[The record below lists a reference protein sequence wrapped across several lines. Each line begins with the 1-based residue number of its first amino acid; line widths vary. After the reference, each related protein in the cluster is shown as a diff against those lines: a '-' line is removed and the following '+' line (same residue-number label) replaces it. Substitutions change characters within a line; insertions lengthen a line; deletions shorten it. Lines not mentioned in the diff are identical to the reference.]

1 MKKRLSVLMA
11 LLMVF
16 AVTACGNSS
25 ESVQSASSEK
35 PESTSQES
43 EEAAAASEDKTVTLK
58 VGGIQTT
65 EDPSTEALYL
75 MAERASELSG
85 GSLVLEVYPASQLG
99 NATAQIEA
107 VGMGSQ
113 DMFVDAGWMGTFLK
127 DKAIDSMWFTFNG
140 AEHYDAYIN
149 SELNKGMEDEF
160 CNLKGVK
167 IIASNWYRAPRS
179 FVTKTEITSA
189 EDFVGM
195 KIRVPDLPGYLE
207 SVDALGGKATQVA
220 WSETYLALQQG
231 VVDAAEG
238 PLDNLYSMNFYEAA
252 PYITITEHNRDSMQV
267 MINDKIFT
275 GLSENQQEALTQA
288 ALEAG
293 DWYTEQIQATCEK
306 AVEAMEENGA
316 VISVLGED
324 QIAVMKDK
332 IQARTMELDASG
344 TYWTTGMYEEIEALD
359 K

>member
-1 MKKRLSVLMA
+1 MKKKLCVLMGLA
-11 LLMVF
+11 LALS
-16 AVTACGNSS
+16 VTACGGNSS
-25 ESVQSASSEK
+25 STETTEKSAE
-35 PESTSQES
+35 TTT
-43 EEAAAASEDKTVTLK
+43 AAASDDKAVTLK

-65 EDPSTEALYL
+65 EDPSTQALYML
-75 MAERASELSG
+75 AEKAGELSG
-85 GSLVLEVYPASQLG
+85 GSLTVEVYPASQLG

-107 VGMGSQ
+107 VSMGSQ

-127 DKAIDSMWFTFNG
+127 DKSIDSMWFTFDG
-140 AEHYDAYIN
+140 AEHYAAYIN
-149 SELNKGMEDEF
+149 SDLNKKMEDEF
-160 CNLKGVK
+160 CDLKGVK

-179 FVTKTEITSA
+179 FVTKTQVTTA
-189 EDFVGM
+189 DDFIGM

-267 MINDKIFT
+267 MINNKIYE
-275 GLSENQQEALTQA
+275 GLSENQQNALTQA

-293 DWYTEQIQATCEK
+293 DWYTEQISQACDD
-306 AVEAMEENGA
+306 ALAAMEEKGA
-316 VISVLGED
+316 TITTLPDD
-324 QIAVMKDK
+324 QVYVMREK
-332 IQARTMELDASG
+332 IQARTAELDAAG
-344 TYWTTGMYEEIEALD
+344 TYWSTGMYEQIEALA